1 MRCLTPAVLRQ
12 RVAVALALVIVALVV
27 ASRDVALALI
37 GLDMCGLVDI
47 TGDLT
52 SRVHMH

>member
-1 MRCLTPAVLRQ
+1 VRCLTPAVLRQ

-37 GLDMCGLVDI
+37 GLDICGLVDI